1 MPKTIGLR
9 ITTPTGAAT
18 QAIMQTAPDSSGS
31 FAQLLALFLTDTG
44 GDLDTPVREPVVHEM
59 DCQSATRN
67 EPAAIAPTVLPITLP
82 PVLPFAES
90 KETTPTRLGG
100 GKWGA
105 GDTAP
110 IAPAPLPLFLP
121 NRQEIN
127 RLNTD
132 WQESDICQDIQS
144 IIQENSQKLYSSDIE
159 RVASLLGDEHG
170 RIQEIT
176 NNLYF
181 MQSGSDMPEHQGA
194 VDGGKSLSEPASFP
208 SKRVEALHPPR
219 SAVDTSPDHPLPFP
233 ALHFTP
239 IDATNASPAGSA
251 TISSPQPHEQ
261 IAQLIEHLVLHREE
275 SAVHLRLDP
284 PELGTVEIR
293 IQVDGN
299 AVHAWLAA
307 ERDLTRQSLEQQAQ
321 QLREQLA
328 ARGLHLAHFEVNAGM
343 REAFAQA
350 RYMPPPSLPSSES
363 PSRPR
368 AAMESAYLFGQW
380 SVWA

>member
-1 MPKTIGLR
+1 
-9 ITTPTGAAT
+9 
-18 QAIMQTAPDSSGS
+18 
-31 FAQLLALFLTDTG
+31 
-44 GDLDTPVREPVVHEM
+44 
-59 DCQSATRN
+59 
-67 EPAAIAPTVLPITLP
+67 
-82 PVLPFAES
+82 
-90 KETTPTRLGG
+90 
-100 GKWGA
+100 
-105 GDTAP
+105 
-110 IAPAPLPLFLP
+110 
-121 NRQEIN
+121 
-127 RLNTD
+127 LNTD

-144 IIQENSQKLYSSDIE
+144 IIQENGQKLYSSDIE

-181 MQSGSDMPEHQGA
+181 MQSDSDMPEHQGA

-208 SKRVEALHPPR
+208 SKRVEALHPSR
-219 SAVDTSPDHPLPFP
+219 SAVDTSPDHTLPFP

-251 TISSPQPHEQ
+251 TISSPPPHEQ
-261 IAQLIEHLVLHREE
+261 IAQLIEHLMLHREE